1 MTDQMTTMDRVRVYA
16 AVAPE
21 ITIDSKT
28 AQVLCT
34 LADVGVKA
42 CNLEQRE
49 AQLQIKAK
57 ELMALG
63 ERLSADM
70 DRLKTDRMYA
80 YAIAGVGLI
89 AVLRGALL

>member
-21 ITIDSKT
+21 VTIDSKT

-34 LADVGVKA
+34 LSDVGVKA

-49 AQLQIKAK
+49 AMLQIKAK
-57 ELMALG
+57 KLLALG
-63 ERLSADM
+63 ERLKHDQADFAFVRRMAVACFALGILSALGGM
-70 DRLKTDRMYA
+70 
-80 YAIAGVGLI
+80 
-89 AVLRGALL
+89 LL